1 MKRLV
6 GLLTTLACVMVF
18 AICSFAG
25 EWKSDA
31 KGWWYVNDNGTY
43 PTSTW
48 QTIGTSDYYFGADGY
63 LLVNTT
69 TPDGFKVN
77 ADGAKL
83 NADGTV
89 FVAATTTA
97 VTSTKVG
104 SATGNA
110 LVNTTGG
117 KTVVNTSTKKY
128 HYPNCKSVE
137 DIKPENLGYSNAEN
151 SALDNAGYSDCKKC
165 H

>member
-1 MKRLV
+1 MKRLL

-18 AICSFAG
+18 AICSLAG

-83 NADGTV
+83 SD
-89 FVAATTTA
+89 
-97 VTSTKVG
+97 
-104 SATGNA
+104 A
-110 LVNTTGG
+110 LTHQPLCDQPQHLHLPGG
-117 KTVVNTSTKKY
+117 K
-128 HYPNCKSVE
+128 
-137 DIKPENLGYSNAEN
+137 
-151 SALDNAGYSDCKKC
+151 
-165 H
+165 